1 MSTTIPST
9 KKRGKKAAA
18 TSASSE
24 VAQTA
29 QAVALPTTIFEVVEC
44 VICMSDVSSVIFI
57 PCAHRCVCPG
67 CFSGIQKSNNK
78 CPLCRRTIVKTIIN
92 NDKTSTV

>member
-18 TSASSE
+18 ATSSV
-24 VAQTA
+24 VAQTED
-29 QAVALPTTIFEVVEC
+29 AVLPTTIFEVVEC
-44 VICMSDVSSVIFI
+44 VICMSDASSVIFI